1 MRKLETASFPTQNA
15 SLRPPTAG
23 TRVSRHVRLQVNGGG
38 GARRADVVQRE
49 HFGGEL
55 VLDEAAAVIQL
66 RVVDAGAVRLRLR
79 HLEIDLQ
86 PARPITA
93 VPAIILRLLSI
104 AGGPRGV
111 RTLPVSASLILKARN
126 STSYTFSVSGHRN
139 PAAHSTHSRP
149 RVLSAAVWTLALAI
163 IAELQPLPHLRSA
176 RCTAAPP
183 PVSPR
188 SCWELP
194 ATFARH
200 PRARNLRNQAPYRP
214 STSID
219 QPCDQPCSR
228 SRFSARP
235 SLEAR

>member
-1 MRKLETASFPTQNA
+1 MRLE
-15 SLRPPTAG
+15 
-23 TRVSRHVRLQVNGGG
+23 VNGGG
-38 GARRADVVQRE
+38 GARCADVVQRE

-93 VPAIILRLLSI
+93 VPAIILRLLSV
-104 AGGPRGV
+104 AGGPRG

-126 STSYTFSVSGHRN
+126 STSYTLSVSGHRN
-139 PAAHSTHSRP
+139 PAAHSTHSRA
-149 RVLSAAVWTLALAI
+149 RVLSAAVWTRVLAI

-183 PVSPR
+183 LVSPR
-188 SCWELP
+188 CSWLWYSQQRFLGTRGP
-194 ATFARH
+194 AT
-200 PRARNLRNQAPYRP
+200 
-214 STSID
+214 
-219 QPCDQPCSR
+219 
-228 SRFSARP
+228 
-235 SLEAR
+235 

>member
-1 MRKLETASFPTQNA
+1 M
-15 SLRPPTAG
+15 
-23 TRVSRHVRLQVNGGG
+23 RLQVNGGG

-93 VPAIILRLLSI
+93 VPAIILRLLSV
-104 AGGPRGV
+104 AGGPRG

-126 STSYTFSVSGHRN
+126 STSYTLSVSGHRN
-139 PAAHSTHSRP
+139 PAAHSTHSRA

-163 IAELQPLPHLRSA
+163 IAERTFGRRGVLQHLLWCHRAAHGYGTPSNVSSA
-176 RCTAAPP
+176 PAGPQPKKHASIAPQASGLTGLTSTRA
-183 PVSPR
+183 PVS
-188 SCWELP
+188 
-194 ATFARH
+194 
-200 PRARNLRNQAPYRP
+200 RP
-214 STSID
+214 S
-219 QPCDQPCSR
+219 R
-228 SRFSARP
+228 SFRLPNP
-235 SLEAR
+235 SSHFHYQALP

>member
-86 PARPITA
+86 PARPH
-93 VPAIILRLLSI
+93 
-104 AGGPRGV
+104 
-111 RTLPVSASLILKARN
+111 
-126 STSYTFSVSGHRN
+126 Y
-139 PAAHSTHSRP
+139 
-149 RVLSAAVWTLALAI
+149 
-163 IAELQPLPHLRSA
+163 
-176 RCTAAPP
+176 C
-183 PVSPR
+183 
-188 SCWELP
+188 
-194 ATFARH
+194 
-200 PRARNLRNQAPYRP
+200 
-214 STSID
+214 
-219 QPCDQPCSR
+219 R
-228 SRFSARP
+228 SRDDGC
-235 SLEAR
+235 